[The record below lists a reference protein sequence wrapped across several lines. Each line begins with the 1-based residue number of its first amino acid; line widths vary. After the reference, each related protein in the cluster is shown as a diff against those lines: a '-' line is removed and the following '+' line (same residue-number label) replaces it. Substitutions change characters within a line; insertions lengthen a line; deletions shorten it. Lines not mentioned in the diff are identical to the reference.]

1 MAQSARAFASQAE
14 GLVFESQTRQTQGA
28 KPGIDNSNVKRS
40 ATGESVTGDDYYK
53 RSTVNSNVS
62 IPARISCIEQK
73 TPPPF
78 FLKENFLISN

>member
-14 GLVFESQTRQTQGA
+14 GLVFESQTRQTQGV

-53 RSTVNSNVS
+53 RSKVNGNVS
-62 IPARISCIEQK
+62 IPARTSRMEQK
-73 TPPPF
+73 TPPF
-78 FLKENFLISN
+78 FF

>member
-53 RSTVNSNVS
+53 RSKVNGNVS
-62 IPARISCIEQK
+62 IPARTSRMEQR
-73 TPPPF
+73 PPPF
-78 FLKENFLISN
+78 FF